1 MEDNFQK
8 ACDTLS
14 NTVDNTQFERF
25 RWTRDEQPKLAR
37 MVELLRGAFEDR
49 EDFDLAE
56 EGATGAVKRFVIK
69 IHGQRTI
76 AIAMSLQQGQ
86 VVIQCEPI
94 ERSRFTVNPGNPIS
108 DAFEH
113 LDERWMEQALQLI
126 FARIRP
132 VGGNAQDQAA

>member
-14 NTVDNTQFERF
+14 NTVDTTQFERF

-37 MVELLRGAFEDR
+37 MVELLSGAFEDR
-49 EDFDLAE
+49 EDFDLTE
-56 EGATGAVKRFVIK
+56 EGATVAIKRFVIK

-86 VVIQCEPI
+86 VVIQCEPV
-94 ERSRFTVNPGNPIS
+94 ERSHFTVNPGNPIS

-113 LDERWMEQALQLI
+113 LDERWMEQALQLV

-132 VGGNAQDQAA
+132 VGGQAQGQAA